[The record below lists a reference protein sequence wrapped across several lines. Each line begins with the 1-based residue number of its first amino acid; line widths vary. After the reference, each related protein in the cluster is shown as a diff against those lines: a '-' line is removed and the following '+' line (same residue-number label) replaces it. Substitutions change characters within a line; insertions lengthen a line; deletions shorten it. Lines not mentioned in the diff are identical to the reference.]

1 MNADTTLGVYFLR
14 KFFLSFFDWLF
25 SLHFSR
31 DRTLLKQK
39 SKLILQKT
47 KKGER
52 MQKERKKERKKENY
66 CNSASYTQTS
76 YTRAEREKGKERV
89 ESAGIG
95 RSSSAFFI
103 FSRST
108 SF

>member
-1 MNADTTLGVYFLR
+1 VCIFYEN
-14 KFFLSFFDWLF
+14 SFFIFLIGCF
-25 SLHFSR
+25 LCTSR
-31 DRTLLKQK
+31 EIELYYG
-39 SKLILQKT
+39 T
-47 KKGER
+47 KIETDFAKNEKGER